1 MLSTDKLVLNMAAE
15 TITRNLKRVA
25 SKTRSLKSLEKSQYS
40 RNSSIRS
47 VASIIEEEFHSPPP
61 PVAAQHTTVDYKFT
75 PQGDHLLFSILD
87 LTVSDVPNV
96 AWKEN
101 NNLYLLIENQS
112 WLYKTDILYE
122 AGKKGVWKGKI
133 ADLDLV
139 VKGKSPRSSTT
150 LKFFVYHSCWAIQDK
165 LIGICEIP
173 ITQFDASLPEAFDVQ
188 SYSTKLYDSSNV
200 IKRRMCGDLSFQ
212 WKFFYGEKPTEANLS
227 PRISEPVVDTGR
239 LSTKLDNMDATSIVS
254 KYVDL
259 KENSSKN
266 VNGFSP
272 EQLAQAGSLLN
283 DWEEGKIPKLQY
295 QATMEPKPPKV
306 PKIPMEELRESSSSE
321 EKKNK
326 KYKKI
331 SEALQKSKDL
341 PADIATPH
349 SLISNITE
357 EYNKTNLPQE
367 EYSSSSV
374 NNPGKKEGNIRKSL
388 FIRKERKPSFVET
401 SASSS
406 SGIPIQNLVKTL
418 PGTSSIQEKFK
429 IEHPVQYMF
438 DQAFYFS
445 LLKLAT
451 NFTLS
456 FKELIILLDS
466 LDIPLAE
473 SYQHY
478 LLPASEDFE
487 ESNFM
492 KKKGRLNKDGLRQ
505 NEEEKEIF
513 SFPINHPSALAACL
527 IDILTTKYPNVV
539 DSSASSTINE
549 FFTPKK
555 LVQCINN
562 LVQLLKQDYVN
573 IRGMIFL
580 GCAGK
585 AAKGEDEQKATVNS
599 SNPIHQSVGE
609 KPTRKKSFV
618 KTSSNPQDSL
628 TLNES
633 ITKKPSQ
640 FSSSVMKSIILSMN
654 LFSDLNDLP
663 VILDGLTGKDFL
675 TLSSAELKKKLK
687 IKSSI
692 LLSRLLLY
700 QSTLNVIDSCW
711 DRGIRPQD
719 APLSL
724 SSSSSSV
731 AAATTTK
738 SNNQSSG
745 HQNLL
750 KSLSRQVFE
759 KIRSVE
765 MNNST
770 QLSNNNNNNSN
781 QENNSTIQSQKS
793 VNKNN
798 LAEQSLSQTIYLI
811 QESNKLFQSYL
822 SFNRAF
828 AWNFNINFFTI
839 LANTI
844 AGLYCYP
851 VSDLSQLAV
860 NELND
865 LYQESNSQNNNST
878 KSKNISTDLVWI
890 SIIFP
895 SDEIYHQLLSTIKSL
910 SDQHHHQQQQQQQNM
925 NSSVIPAHVYQILE
939 VHSNT
944 NEIFI
949 NVPKSCLEKM
959 MTQKPKNKFVEE
971 MNHSSRKLNSSNS
984 NTLNE
989 LYQLFYTI
997 NHNVIPMNQICVG
1010 MKAKIVSFQVL
1021 QRLVHSTYD
1030 WWDRPNDEILQKLA
1044 NKTCEIIS
1052 INELYSEKK
1061 RIGIKLLNTNISD
1074 ALPYDAL
1081 LVCEDIEE
1089 KKADENKLRK
1099 KSKKFSQSSDE
1110 FQQIMKS
1117 VNVDIAV
1124 VRKHQEDIE
1133 GEQDEE
1139 EKERIRLKRV
1149 KKLRKLLLKKKKL
1162 AEEEEALKK
1171 NETEN
1176 KDPAL
1181 VLSVTPD
1188 RKEINDCKAQVD
1200 ETSTVPRKKSLKS
1213 ASYDANIAPST
1224 RMKAKP
1230 VIQQVQQQL
1239 PDPKMMQNDLSIQNQ
1254 SQIYNDLFLQIPG
1267 GGDEALPDDNH
1278 NNHVEGK
1285 GGEDGNLSTPF
1296 RVYVE
1301 TRQKEK
1307 TRKEQE
1313 AKPKKKILP
1322 YNVLLPEDKDYS
1334 WLKPPSPSQKKD
1346 LLVLENIED
1355 LPSPREQQQQVQH
1368 PNLRQAEFDID
1379 HAQYHPGVYK
1389 YAAPQEENNK
1399 DRGSKRPKSAGG
1411 TVNKKTSNSNQQHDG
1426 EEGDKLP
1433 KNVPNQPGN
1442 SSLHFTVSGLG
1453 YDEEGHSKNINDK
1466 MSPTHSP
1473 SRPATSPT
1481 SNARNAR
1488 PSSANNV
1495 KYSTN
1500 RVIKNTQKYFE
1511 NQEKEQENE
1520 LKTFQNHQ
1528 LNVQNLELSIAG
1540 NIVQQPPEKP
1550 SNSSKTKT
1558 KPTSKNLTKKD
1569 KILNSEGEDIVPDTE
1584 AEGKEEEEA
1593 VKPNFQVKVQKS
1605 PPVSPKNRKHQSL
1618 KEALLYEREMMK
1630 NQKEW
1635 DKKETYILKELK
1647 KLGIDTSKIEV

>member
-25 SKTRSLKSLEKSQYS
+25 SKTRSLKSLEKSQFS

-47 VASIIEEEFHSPPP
+47 VASIMEEENHSPPP
-61 PVAAQHTTVDYKFT
+61 PVAALPTAVDYKFT

-139 VKGKSPRSSTT
+139 AKGKSPRSSNT

-200 IKRRMCGDLSFQ
+200 IKRRMCGDVSFQ

-227 PRISEPVVDTGR
+227 PRIPDPVVDTGR
-239 LSTKLDNMDATSIVS
+239 LSTKLDNIDATSIVS

-259 KENSSKN
+259 NENVAKK

-283 DWEEGKIPKLQY
+283 NWEEGKIPKLQY

-306 PKIPMEELRESSSSE
+306 PKIPMEELRESPSAD

-349 SLISNITE
+349 SQISNITE
-357 EYNKTNLPQE
+357 DYNKANLPQE

-374 NNPGKKEGNIRKSL
+374 RKKEENVRKSL
-388 FIRKERKPSFVET
+388 FVRKERKQSFIET

-473 SYQHY
+473 SYHHY

-487 ESNFM
+487 ETNFM
-492 KKKGRLNKDGLRQ
+492 KKKGRSNKDGLRQ

-513 SFPINHPSALAACL
+513 TFPINHPSALAACL

-539 DSSASSTINE
+539 DSNASSTINE

-585 AAKGEDEQKATVNS
+585 STKGEDEQKATVNS
-599 SNPIHQSVGE
+599 GNPIHQTMGE

-640 FSSSVMKSIILSMN
+640 FSPSVMKSIILSMN

-675 TLSSAELKKKLK
+675 QLSSPELKKKLK

-724 SSSSSSV
+724 SSSSSSSMS
-731 AAATTTK
+731 AATTTK
-738 SNNQSSG
+738 SNNQSNS
-745 HQNLL
+745 HQNML

-759 KIRSVE
+759 KTRSVE
-765 MNNST
+765 MNNNST

-781 QENNSTIQSQKS
+781 QENNSTIQSLKS
-793 VNKNN
+793 MNQNYQV
-798 LAEQSLSQTIYLI
+798 EESSSQIIYLI
-811 QESNKLFQSYL
+811 QEANKLFQSYL

-851 VSDLSQLAV
+851 VADLSQLAV

-865 LYQESNSQNNNST
+865 LYQESISQNNNSL
-878 KSKNISTDLVWI
+878 KSKNVSTDLVWI
-890 SIIFP
+890 SIIYP

-910 SDQHHHQQQQQQQNM
+910 SDQHHHQQQQNM
-925 NSSVIPAHVYQILE
+925 NSSITPAHVYQILE
-939 VHSNT
+939 IHSNT

-997 NHNVIPMNQICVG
+997 NQNVIPMNQICVG

-1081 LVCEDIEE
+1081 LLCEDVEE

-1099 KSKKFSQSSDE
+1099 KSMKISQSSDE

-1117 VNVDIAV
+1117 VNVDVAT
-1124 VRKHQEDIE
+1124 VRKLHQEDTE

-1139 EKERIRLKRV
+1139 EKERIRLKRA

-1162 AEEEEALKK
+1162 AEEETLLKK
-1171 NETEN
+1171 NEVEN
-1176 KDPAL
+1176 KDPAM

-1188 RKEINDCKAQVD
+1188 RKEINDRKGQVD
-1200 ETSTVPRKKSLKS
+1200 DTAAAPRKKSLKS
-1213 ASYDANIAPST
+1213 ASYDANIVPST

-1230 VIQQVQQQL
+1230 VIEQVQQQI
-1239 PDPKMMQNDLSIQNQ
+1239 PDPKTMQNQN
-1254 SQIYNDLFLQIPG
+1254 QIYNDLFLQIPG
-1267 GGDEALPDDNH
+1267 GGDEALPDDH
-1278 NNHVEGK
+1278 QNNHVEGK
-1285 GGEDGNLSTPF
+1285 EGEDGNLSTPF

-1355 LPSPREQQQQVQH
+1355 LPSPREQQQRQIPH

-1379 HAQYHPGVYK
+1379 HAHYHPGVYK
-1389 YAAPQEENNK
+1389 YGAPQEENNK
-1399 DRGSKRPKSAGG
+1399 ERGSKRPKSAGG
-1411 TVNKKTSNSNQQHDG
+1411 AVTKKTSQQPHGVDG

-1433 KNVPNQPGN
+1433 KNVSNQPGN

-1453 YDEEGHSKNINDK
+1453 YDEEGYSKNNQDK

-1473 SRPATSPT
+1473 TRPTTSPT
-1481 SNARNAR
+1481 NNARNAR

-1550 SNSSKTKT
+1550 SNSSKTKP
-1558 KPTSKNLTKKD
+1558 KPTSKNITKKD
-1569 KILNSEGEDIVPDTE
+1569 KILNSEGEEIVPDTE
-1584 AEGKEEEEA
+1584 AEAKEEEEEAA

-1635 DKKETYILKELK
+1635 DKKETYILNELK